1 MSPMGPIEAARR
13 ELAMPGQQHRMTI
26 ATVLML
32 AGSVVS
38 GQTSTLASSKASVF
52 LGTWTINMTE
62 PKGALE
68 TVRIWDN
75 DGKVAATVQT
85 ERFPPVAVSDV
96 AKMGRSLVLAA
107 TRFENGKP
115 IQAIVI
121 LTLDGETMNMIQELE
136 GSSLTKR
143 GSGKQQ

>member
-1 MSPMGPIEAARR
+1 
-13 ELAMPGQQHRMTI
+13 MPGQQHRMTI

-38 GQTSTLASSKASVF
+38 GQTSTVASSEASVF
-52 LGTWTINMTE
+52 LGTWTLNMTE

-85 ERFPPVAVSDV
+85 ERFPPVAVSEV
-96 AKMGRSLVLAA
+96 AKTGRSLVLAA

-115 IQAIVI
+115 LA
-121 LTLDGETMNMIQELE
+121 TDGVQFTSKWYEQRKADAPSTTT
-136 GSSLTKR
+136 G
-143 GSGKQQ
+143 